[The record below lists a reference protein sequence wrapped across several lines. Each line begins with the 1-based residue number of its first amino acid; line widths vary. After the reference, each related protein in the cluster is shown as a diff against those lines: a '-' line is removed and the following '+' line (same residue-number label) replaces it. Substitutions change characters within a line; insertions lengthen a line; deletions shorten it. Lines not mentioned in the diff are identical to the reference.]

1 MAAHFVVECLDC
13 GYSTPYFPTSV
24 SCPRC
29 GSGWR
34 EALYDYPSLALTLP
48 LQLPGRP
55 FDLWRYKELLPV
67 RDHNPDLTLGEG
79 GTPLLRATTFGNFI
93 QCTNLF
99 IKDER
104 QNPTKSFKDR
114 QAAVTIAALLESGI
128 TEMVVASSGNIALA
142 YAAHA
147 ARCGIKVWAFLTS
160 RVPTAKLREIL
171 LYGAR
176 VVKIAGNMDQTRKI
190 AIDFARQRN
199 VFMDQAAQTVPSV
212 EAMKTL
218 AYETTEQLSAT
229 MGPPLPKNKKQPSN
243 PWRAPDWYI
252 QPVSVG
258 LGPIGILKGFS
269 ELRIMGLI
277 DRSPAMGLIQPEGC
291 SPMAKAWNLGM
302 DSIDPLA
309 VQDTSIESLTTMDP
323 GRAYTLLHHRMAQES
338 GGIFEV
344 VTDRETYKAI
354 SLLARMEGIL
364 VEPAA
369 GVAIAGLIK
378 LCNRGIIKDK
388 DIVIVNATGHT
399 MPVESPTNSFHNNKR
414 KMTTTLAI
422 TNSENLIAALKLV
435 DFSDTPRVLVAI
447 GNDKTRRIVQLYT
460 LLLGAMEVYE
470 AKDHDTTIVEVQNRK
485 PNLIILDLK
494 SSVMSGFAVLD
505 KIIDKGIQNP
515 IPIIGMTE
523 TEFTPQEKIQL
534 SAAIDLAS
542 QRGEIYSPRNLD
554 DLRALLQ

>member
-34 EALYDYPSLALTLP
+34 EALYDYTSLALTLP

-79 GTPLLRATTFGNFI
+79 GTPLLKATNLGNLI
-93 QCTNLF
+93 QCPNIF

-147 ARCGIKVWAFLTS
+147 ARSGIKLWAFLTS
-160 RVPTAKLREIL
+160 RVPTAKIREIL

-176 VVKIAGNMDQTRKI
+176 VIKIAGNMDQTRKV
-190 AIDFARQRN
+190 AVDFARQRN

-212 EAMKTL
+212 EAMKTI

-229 MGPPLPKNKKQPSN
+229 MGPPVSRNKSQPPT

-252 QPVSVG
+252 QPVSMG

-277 DRSPAMGLIQPEGC
+277 DHTPAMGLIQPDGC
-291 SPMAKAWNLGM
+291 APMARAWNLGM
-302 DSIDPLA
+302 DTIEPMTM
-309 VQDTSIESLTTMDP
+309 QDTTIESLATMDP

-344 VTDRETYKAI
+344 VSDRDAYKAI
-354 SLLARMEGIL
+354 SLLARLEGIL
-364 VEPAA
+364 VEPAS
-369 GVAIAGLIK
+369 GVAFAGLIK
-378 LCNRGIIKDK
+378 LCNRGVIKEK

-399 MPVESPTNSFHNNKR
+399 MPVESPTHTFHNERR
-414 KMTTTLAI
+414 KMTASLAI
-422 TNSENLIAALKLV
+422 TNTDNLISALKLV
-435 DFSDTPRVLVAI
+435 DFSDTPRILVAM
-447 GNDKTRRIVQLYT
+447 GNEKTRRIIQLYT

-470 AKDHDTTIVEVQNRK
+470 AKDHETTIGEFQSRN
-485 PNLIILDLK
+485 PDLIILDLK

-505 KIIDKGIQNP
+505 KIINKSTQNP
-515 IPIIGMTE
+515 IPIIGMTAA
-523 TEFTPQEKIQL
+523 EFTPQEKIQL
-534 SAAIDLAS
+534 SANIDLIS
-542 QRGEIYSPRNLD
+542 KRGEIYSPRNLD